1 MIITLRIRV
10 KVEDLITR
18 KQHNTDL
25 ITDFI
30 SHTTHTNLHIS
41 TLITA
46 FQSTV
51 FLYQPSLNIYI
62 YNSKFNKKKQNPTKK
77 KFDYMH
83 PHHFALICL
92 RNETENQIRVEKR
105 EIPESEIEG
114 NISNCEI
121 SPASKA
127 ENKSAAVETTITE
140 KIGEELEER
149 KKKWRTEL
157 FKRRRRRGY

>member
-1 MIITLRIRV
+1 
-10 KVEDLITR
+10 
-18 KQHNTDL
+18 
-25 ITDFI
+25 
-30 SHTTHTNLHIS
+30 
-41 TLITA
+41 
-46 FQSTV
+46 
-51 FLYQPSLNIYI
+51 
-62 YNSKFNKKKQNPTKK
+62 
-77 KFDYMH
+77 MH

-105 EIPESEIEG
+105 EIPESEVEG

-127 ENKSAAVETTITE
+127 ENKSAAVEITITE